1 MALAAKIFVSGGTG
15 FVGAYV
21 LHSLVE
27 RGYQNIYALYRPG
40 SDRSLLDPWVKSIHW
55 IAGDVLDIVGLERY
69 LEGCEVVIHAAA
81 EISYH
86 RRDIQPMIHTNVQG
100 TANVINAALTCGVKN
115 FIMVSSIA
123 AIGGM
128 HKNGT
133 IDEDVEWRDDWYHSQ
148 YAWSKYLAELEVQR
162 GFAEGLSGSIVNPG
176 VILGA
181 LSWSRGTGQFFKH
194 IYHGLKF
201 YPGGITG
208 FVDVRDV
215 IEAILRLVEVEPQNE
230 RYVITA
236 ENMSYHEVFKLV
248 AQALGEPS
256 PKYLIQPWMLK
267 LVIPFVWIKEHIPGH
282 KSTLTVDLL
291 RNTAGSAHYNNR
303 KSKEKLG
310 LQYRSVA
317 QSISETAQIF
327 KEHYPQFKLL
337 SF

>member
-1 MALAAKIFVSGGTG
+1 MGLAAKIFVSGGTG

-21 LHSLVE
+21 LRALAE
-27 RGYQNIYALYRPG
+27 KGYQNIYALYRPG
-40 SDRSLLDPWVKSIHW
+40 ADRSLLDPWVKSIHW
-55 IAGDVLDIVGLERY
+55 VAGDVLDIVGLESY
-69 LEGCEVVIHAAA
+69 LEDCEIVIHAAA

-86 RRDIQPMIHTNVQG
+86 RRDIHSMYHTNVQG
-100 TANVINAALTCGVKN
+100 TANVVNAALTCGVKN

-123 AIGGM
+123 AIGKKK
-128 HKNGT
+128 KNGT
-133 IDEDVEWRDDWYHSQ
+133 IDEDVEWRDELYHSQ

-181 LSWSRGTGQFFKH
+181 LSWCRGTGQFFKR

-215 IEAILRLVEVEPQNE
+215 IEAILRVVELAPQNE
-230 RYVITA
+230 RYVIIA
-236 ENMSYHEVFKLV
+236 ENRSYQDVFKMI
-248 AQALGEPS
+248 AQALGVPS
-256 PKYLIQPWMLK
+256 PRYLIQPWMLK
-267 LVIPFVWIKEHIPGH
+267 MVIPLAWIKERIPGH
-282 KSTLTVDLL
+282 TSTLTVDLL
-291 RNTAGSAHYNNR
+291 RNTAGSSHYNNR

-317 QSISETAQIF
+317 QSITDTAQIF
-327 KEHYPQFKLL
+327 IKNYPQFKLL